1 MLGSVRRT
9 DRPGRTGRFAEEIG
23 RRRWRGTP
31 GAAPHGPTRDAG
43 RIANR
48 PASVRVVIRSVW
60 GDRYDDGRIRIRPDR
75 TVLVIPGPP
84 LAPGRGC
91 QCLPAHGGPWWRIAL
106 DYDECRTGRE
116 DWLRAGSNRRGL
128 HFGLGPPPSRSPT
141 QGMAVARGCWSRSA
155 GPLATSRFV
164 NSREKMTGTMHRP
177 RVVVVVVARPA
188 TDGSPPA
195 SEYVVPLAI
204 ARGLADGSTAKLN
217 SS

>member
-1 MLGSVRRT
+1 MTMAASAWHGTRQQAT
-9 DRPGRTGRFAEEIG
+9 DDDAQLNQ
-23 RRRWRGTP
+23 
-31 GAAPHGPTRDAG
+31 PTRPYRTCDPWPATCPRAG
-43 RIANR
+43 MSM
-48 PASVRVVIRSVW
+48 PA
-60 GDRYDDGRIRIRPDR
+60 G
-75 TVLVIPGPP
+75 
-84 LAPGRGC
+84 ARG
-91 QCLPAHGGPWWRIAL
+91 CLPAWWRIAL

-195 SEYVVPLAI
+195 CF
-204 ARGLADGSTAKLN
+204 
-217 SS
+217 